1 MSMTFDPSECGLI
14 LEGGGLRGNYTA
26 GVLDAFL
33 DAGINFP
40 YIIGVSA
47 GACMASSY
55 VSRQRG
61 RNLQILKQFH
71 GDPRYLSIRN
81 LFATGS
87 IFGMDFVFEQ
97 IPNKYIIFDWKTF
110 NESASRFV
118 SVCTNC
124 ETGEAEYF
132 EKGREMSAADF
143 LTTLRASSSMPY
155 SSTMV
160 TYKGKK
166 YLDGA
171 IREAIPLQKAEAEGY
186 KQNVIVLTNPAGF
199 RKKEEFHPPNW
210 IFYFGRKK
218 LIEALKMRVRRYN
231 QSLEYAEEAERAG
244 RVIIIRPSRDLN
256 VSRVEKSKE
265 KLLQLY
271 ELGISDT
278 LDILGKYGLLNPA

>member
-1 MSMTFDPSECGLI
+1 MSLTFDPGECGLI

-81 LFATGS
+81 LFTTGS

-132 EKGREMSAADF
+132 EKGHEMSAADF

-171 IREAIPLQKAEAEGY
+171 ICDAIPLKKAEAEGY
-186 KQNVIVLTNPAGF
+186 RKNIVILTNPVGF
-199 RKKEEFHPPNW
+199 RKKEEPHPPDGL
-210 IFYFGRKK
+210 FYFGQKNLIASLK
-218 LIEALKMRVRRYN
+218 LRVTRYN
-231 QSLEYAEEAERAG
+231 QNLDYAETAEREG
-244 RVIIIRPSRDLN
+244 RAIIIRPSRDLH
-256 VSRVEKSKE
+256 VSRVERDKE
-265 KLLQLY
+265 KLLRLY
-271 ELGISDT
+271 ELGISDAMEM
-278 LDILGKYGLLNPA
+278 LKKYGL